1 MNSMP
6 PTATAGRRGA
16 PVSSQ
21 VLAILCLMYLVMYI
35 DRVNIATA
43 APRMSADLA
52 LSNAQLGLAVSAFA
66 YPYALFQ
73 LIGGW
78 LSDRLGARRALMASG
93 LLVCIA
99 TICTGFVGGLG
110 SLIAARLALGFGEG
124 SAFPT
129 ATRALS
135 VWMPRERW
143 GFAQGITH
151 SASRLG
157 NALTPPL
164 IAGLM
169 AYTSWRSSFVVLGV
183 LGFVWVALWW
193 WVFRDDPRRHARI
206 TADELARLP
215 PSRAAQEITPSVP
228 WLKLA
233 RRMLPVT
240 AVDFCYGWTLW
251 VFLTWIPSFF
261 FQNFHLDLKHS
272 ALFSSGVLMGGMI
285 GDTVGGVFSDWLYR
299 RTGSLQ
305 VARRNVIVI
314 GMLGAFCFLIPVVLK
329 HDLTT
334 VALCL
339 SAACFFSELV
349 VAPIWSVPMDIAP
362 QYAGSA
368 SGMMNFGFGVAG
380 IISPVV
386 FGGLI
391 DLTGSWT
398 LPFYGSIAL
407 LLLGAGLA
415 FFMRPD
421 QPFAGVPPVARV
433 SNSNMD
439 STSQQGTIGS
449 SSDAI
454 E

>member
-1 MNSMP
+1 MM
-6 PTATAGRRGA
+6 AVARGRRRVFRISL
-16 PVSSQ
+16 PNQ
-21 VLAILCLMYLVMYI
+21 VLTVLCLMYLVMYI
-35 DRVNIATA
+35 DRVNIATV
-43 APRMSADLA
+43 APRMTADLG
-52 LSNAQLGLAVSAFA
+52 LSNTKFGLAISAFS

-78 LSDRLGARRALMASG
+78 VSDRFGPRRTLMLSG
-93 LLVCIA
+93 LVVCGA
-99 TICTGFVGGLG
+99 TICTGLVGGLG
-110 SLIAARLALGFGEG
+110 SLIAARVVLGLGEG

-129 ATRALS
+129 TTRALS
-135 VWMPRERW
+135 VWMAPARW

-151 SASRLG
+151 AASRLG

-169 AYTSWRSSFVVLGV
+169 AYTSWRGSFVALGV
-183 LGFVWVALWW
+183 LGLVWVALWW
-193 WVFRDDPRRHARI
+193 WVFRDDPRQNRNI
-206 TADELARLP
+206 TAEELTRLP
-215 PSRAAQEITPSVP
+215 PAPSREASGNALSVP

-251 VFLTWIPSFF
+251 VFLTWLPSFF
-261 FQNFHLDLKHS
+261 FKNFHLDLKHS
-272 ALFSSGVLMGGMI
+272 ALFSSGVLLGGMI
-285 GDTVGGVFSDWLYR
+285 GDTVGGAISDWLYR

-305 VARRNVIVI
+305 VARRNLIVV
-314 GMLGAFCFLIPVVLK
+314 GMLGAFCFLIPVVLR

-362 QYAGSA
+362 HYAGSA
-368 SGMMNFGFGVAG
+368 SGIMNFGFGIAG

-386 FGGLI
+386 FGGLL

-398 LPFYGSIAL
+398 LPFYGSIGL
-407 LLLGAGLA
+407 LLLGAALA
-415 FFMRPD
+415 FFMRPER
-421 QPFAGVPPVARV
+421 PF
-433 SNSNMD
+433 
-439 STSQQGTIGS
+439 TES
-449 SSDAI
+449 S
-454 E
+454 

>member
-1 MNSMP
+1 MSTVNIL
-6 PTATAGRRGA
+6 AVARGRRGVVRIS
-16 PVSSQ
+16 PSSQ
-21 VLAILCLMYLVMYI
+21 VLIILCLMYLVMYI
-35 DRVNIATA
+35 DRVNIATV
-43 APRMSADLA
+43 APRMTADLGF
-52 LSNAQLGLAVSAFA
+52 SNTEFGLAISAFS

-78 LSDRLGARRALMASG
+78 VSDRFGPRRALMLSG
-93 LLVCIA
+93 LVVCVA
-99 TICTGFVGGLG
+99 TICTGLVGGLG
-110 SLIAARLALGFGEG
+110 SLIAARVVLGFGEG

-135 VWMPRERW
+135 VWMPRAHW

-164 IAGLM
+164 IVGLM
-169 AYTSWRSSFVVLGV
+169 AYTSWRGSFVALGL
-183 LGFVWVALWW
+183 LGLVWVALWW
-193 WVFRDDPRRHARI
+193 WVFRDDPRKHKSI
-206 TADELARLP
+206 TAGELARLP
-215 PSRAAQEITPSVP
+215 PTPSSDAGGNAPSVP
-228 WLKLA
+228 WFKLA

-251 VFLTWIPSFF
+251 VFLTWLPSFF
-261 FQNFHLDLKHS
+261 FKNFHLDLKHS
-272 ALFSSGVLMGGMI
+272 ALFSSGVLLGGMI
-285 GDTVGGVFSDWLYR
+285 GDTVGGAISDWLYR

-305 VARRNVIVI
+305 VARRNLIVA
-314 GMLGAFCFLIPVVLK
+314 GMLGALCFLIPVVLT

-362 QYAGSA
+362 HYAGSA
-368 SGMMNFGFGVAG
+368 SGMMNFGFGIAG
-380 IISPVV
+380 ILSPVV
-386 FGGLI
+386 FGSLL

-398 LPFYGSIAL
+398 IPFYGSIGL
-407 LLLGAGLA
+407 LLLGAGLS

-421 QPFAGVPPVARV
+421 RPFTETRR
-433 SNSNMD
+433 
-439 STSQQGTIGS
+439 S
-449 SSDAI
+449 S
-454 E
+454 

>member
-1 MNSMP
+1 MNP
-6 PTATAGRRGA
+6 PDSAAPGRGPRRLLRI
-16 PVSSQ
+16 SLSNQ
-21 VLAILCLMYLVMYI
+21 VLTVLCLMYLVMYI
-35 DRVNIATA
+35 DRVNIATV
-43 APRMSADLA
+43 APRMTADLG
-52 LSNAQLGLAVSAFA
+52 LNNTQFGLAISAFS

-78 LSDRLGARRALMASG
+78 VSDRFGPRRALLLSG
-93 LLVCIA
+93 LVVCGA
-99 TICTGFVGGLG
+99 TICTGLVGGLA
-110 SLIAARLALGFGEG
+110 SLIAARLVLGFGEG

-135 VWMPRERW
+135 VWMPRARW

-157 NALTPPL
+157 NALTPL
-164 IAGLM
+164 LVVGLL
-169 AYTSWRSSFVVLGV
+169 AYTSWRGSFVVLGLAG
-183 LGFVWVALWW
+183 LGWVGLWW
-193 WVFRDDPRRHARI
+193 WVFRDDPRQHERI
-206 TADELARLP
+206 TAQELARLP
-215 PSRAAQEITPSVP
+215 PAQSRNASGNAPCVP

-251 VFLTWIPSFF
+251 VFLTWLPSFF
-261 FQNFHLDLKHS
+261 FKSFHLDLKHS
-272 ALFSSGVLMGGMI
+272 ALFSSGVLLGGVI
-285 GDTVGGVFSDWLYR
+285 GDTVGGIISDWLYR

-305 VARRNVIVI
+305 VARSNLIVV
-314 GMLGAFCFLIPVVLK
+314 GMLGAFCFLIPVVLT

-368 SGMMNFGFGVAG
+368 SGMMNFGFGIAG

-386 FGGLI
+386 FGGLL
-391 DLTGSWT
+391 DLTGSWAI
-398 LPFYGSIAL
+398 PFYGSIGL
-407 LLLGAGLA
+407 LLLGAGLS
-415 FFMRPD
+415 FFMHPDRPFKEN
-421 QPFAGVPPVARV
+421 P
-433 SNSNMD
+433 
-439 STSQQGTIGS
+439 
-449 SSDAI
+449 
-454 E
+454 